1 MATAANETNVKE
13 SRIGKQAV
21 PVPAGVTITVNETEF
36 EVVGPK
42 GRLVTPI
49 PAGVSAEEEG
59 GGIRLRA
66 RSAQERA
73 NHGLARALLA
83 NAVKGVT
90 EGFTR
95 ELDIVGVGYKADLK
109 GRILTLTLGYS
120 HPVQFLP
127 PEGVDIRIEKKQR
140 QGVNQYQTTLIVTG
154 IDKQVVG
161 QVCANLRNLRRPDAY
176 KGKGVRIVGEPI
188 RLKPGKSAK

>member
-1 MATAANETNVKE
+1 MSTAVNETNVKE
-13 SRIGKQAV
+13 SRIGKQPITV
-21 PVPAGVTITVNETEF
+21 PNGVKITVNDAEF

-49 PAGVSAEEEG
+49 PAGITAEEAD
-59 GGIRLRA
+59 GGIRLHA
-66 RSAQERA
+66 AGAQERA
-73 NHGLARALLA
+73 KHGLARALLA

-109 GRILTLTLGYS
+109 GRVLTLTLGYS

-127 PEGVDIRIEKKQR
+127 PAGVDIKIEKKQR
-140 QGVNQYQTTLIVTG
+140 QGVNQYQTTLVVTG
-154 IDKQVVG
+154 IDKQIVG
-161 QVCANLRNLRRPDAY
+161 QVCANLKNLRRPDAY

>member
-1 MATAANETNVKE
+1 MATAANDTNVKE
-13 SRIGKQAV
+13 SRIGKQSV
-21 PVPAGVTITVNETEF
+21 PVPSGVKVTVNEGEF

-42 GRLVTPI
+42 GRLVSPI
-49 PAGVSAEEEG
+49 PEGITAEEAD

-66 RSAQERA
+66 QGASERA
-73 NHGLARALLA
+73 KHGLARALLA

-109 GRILTLTLGYS
+109 GRVLTLTLGYS

-127 PEGVDIRIEKKQR
+127 PDGIDIKIEKKQR

-154 IDKQVVG
+154 IDKQIVG
-161 QVCANLRNLRRPDAY
+161 QVCANLKNLRRPDAY
-176 KGKGVRIVGEPI
+176 KGKGVRVVGEPI